1 MISNTSA
8 FTGETQSWKVDI
20 DDGRLFFS
28 WTNSDGEYVNQ
39 LGDKSLRSGVLV
51 QKNGKISSEQPPLAS
66 SSYLSQLTTAHNG
79 YLTFAV
85 EYGLLFAT
93 LFYLAIFFFIYELYK
108 NIENETMLLFLTLI
122 AFLVQN
128 ITNDLIYSSDMF
140 ILFNLIIAYLFYL
153 AKPLEIKKS

>member
-51 QKNGKISSEQPPLAS
+51 QKNGKISSEQPHLLA
-66 SSYLSQLTTAHNG
+66 LH
-79 YLTFAV
+79 
-85 EYGLLFAT
+85 
-93 LFYLAIFFFIYELYK
+93 I
-108 NIENETMLLFLTLI
+108 
-122 AFLVQN
+122 
-128 ITNDLIYSSDMF
+128 
-140 ILFNLIIAYLFYL
+140 
-153 AKPLEIKKS
+153 

>member
-79 YLTFAV
+79 YLTFV
-85 EYGLLFAT
+85 EYGLLQG
-93 LFYLAIFFFIYELYK
+93 LIFFIV
-108 NIENETMLLFLTLI
+108 LI
-122 AFLVQN
+122 FLVFNKSN
-128 ITNDLIYSSDMF
+128 IINDNQLILIFSLLYFLIHNFTNDLIYSPDTM
-140 ILFNLIIAYLFYL
+140 ILFVVILGIKESITNQVNLE
-153 AKPLEIKKS
+153 K